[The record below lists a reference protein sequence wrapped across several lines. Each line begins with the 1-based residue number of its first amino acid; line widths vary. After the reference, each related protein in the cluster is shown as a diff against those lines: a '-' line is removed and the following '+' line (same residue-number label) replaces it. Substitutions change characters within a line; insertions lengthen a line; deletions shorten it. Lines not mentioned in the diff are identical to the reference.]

1 MYYFVFEQPSNNQ
14 ISRLHDH
21 IRSILEDLKIIKE
34 AVKANPVQSPEELT
48 QEGLDKKFTTIVAV
62 GSDNT
67 INKVAS
73 VVAQN
78 SKVALG
84 IIPTSSKSTFKELL
98 GIQNW
103 QQGCDILPAR
113 KLIASDMAEI
123 EGGYY
128 FLTHVELLPGFT
140 NEGYSSKTANFNLD
154 FGLYQVQTK
163 TSNLVITNALINSEN
178 GQVIKST
185 LNDNQIDVVIP
196 SQKAKNS
203 SGLLDL
209 FTSGTIKDKGSLSI
223 FHTQEV
229 QISADVSV
237 PIVSEKEI
245 IAKTPTKF
253 RIADLTLKIIS
264 KKQTRPINKD

>member
-1 MYYFVFEQPSNNQ
+1 MYYFVFEQPHNNQ

-21 IRSILEDLKIIKE
+21 IRSTLEDLKIIKE

-62 GSDNT
+62 GGDNT

-73 VVAQN
+73 IVAQN
-78 SKVALG
+78 SKIALG
-84 IIPTSSKSTFKELL
+84 IIPTSPKSTFKELL
-98 GIQNW
+98 GIHNW
-103 QQGCDILPAR
+103 QQGCEILPAR
-113 KLIASDMAEI
+113 KLIVSDMAEI
-123 EGGYY
+123 EGSYF

-140 NEGYSSKTANFNLD
+140 NEGYSSKQASFEID
-154 FGLYQVQTK
+154 FGLYQVQIK
-163 TSNLVITNALINSEN
+163 TSSLVVTNALINSEN

-185 LNDNQIDVVIP
+185 LDDGLIDVVIP
-196 SQKAKNS
+196 PQQTKNS
-203 SGLLDL
+203 SGLLNL
-209 FTSGTIKDKGSLSI
+209 FTNETEKDKKSLSI
-223 FHTQEV
+223 FHTQAV

-253 RIADLTLKIIS
+253 KIADLSLKIIS
-264 KKQTRPINKD
+264 KKQTS

>member
-21 IRSILEDLKIIKE
+21 IRSKLEDLKIIKE
-34 AVKANPVQSPEELT
+34 SVKANPVQSPEELT
-48 QEGLDKKFTTIVAV
+48 QEGLSKKFTTVVAV

-84 IIPTSSKSTFKELL
+84 IIPTSPKSTFKELL

-103 QQGCDILPAR
+103 QQGCEILPAR
-113 KLIASDMAEI
+113 KLITSDMAEI
-123 EGGYY
+123 EGGYF

-140 NEGYSSKTANFNLD
+140 NEGYSPKKANFDID
-154 FGLYQVQTK
+154 FGLYQAQVT
-163 TSNLVITNALINSEN
+163 TPSLVITNALINSKN

-185 LNDNQIDVVIP
+185 LDDGLIDVVIP
-196 SQKAKNS
+196 PQKIKKS
-203 SGLLDL
+203 GGLLNL
-209 FTSGTIKDKGSLSI
+209 FSSKDPENEKSLTI

-229 QISADVSV
+229 QVSADISV

-253 RIADLTLKIIS
+253 RIANLSLKIIS
-264 KKQTRPINKD
+264 KKQTS